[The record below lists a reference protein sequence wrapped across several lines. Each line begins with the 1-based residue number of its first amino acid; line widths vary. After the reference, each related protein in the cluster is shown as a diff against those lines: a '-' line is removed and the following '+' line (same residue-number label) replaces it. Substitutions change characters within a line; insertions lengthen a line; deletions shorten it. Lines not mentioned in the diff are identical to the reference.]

1 MRKSAAPLML
11 SVAIAFTL
19 VIQPA
24 TCSAAAVVI
33 MQNYQ
38 RQKDIDAAKAAE
50 TAKAAAIEAAKPK
63 QNILLDVGIKSNHS
77 AISSQ
82 GPVASGSTLLLQ
94 MTEGREYISSKTYAD
109 GVLTGVAKFNAVLG
123 DEIVIVPSITND
135 GQVLVEVT
143 ISHGAPG
150 KKSENP
156 WADRDFVTER
166 SSQTFLLGNGA
177 PSVSRTISIPG
188 VESGL
193 TITLKANI
201 QQD

>member
-38 RQKDIDAAKAAE
+38 RQKLLDESKA
-50 TAKAAAIEAAKPK
+50 AKAAAIEAAKPK

-166 SSQTFLLGNGA
+166 SSQTFLLGNGV

-188 VESGL
+188 VENGL

>member
-38 RQKDIDAAKAAE
+38 RQKLLDESKA
-50 TAKAAAIEAAKPK
+50 AKAAAIEAAKPK

-188 VESGL
+188 VENGL